1 MKTKWGE
8 SLDKNNVLTEYPRP
22 QMERDSYLNLN
33 GIWQYAIT
41 ENDKFPDIFDG
52 DILVPFSP
60 ECELSGVMRSLSPNQ
75 TLWYKR
81 NFNLPSDFNLGHVIL
96 HFGAV
101 DQVATV
107 YINGVEV
114 CSHVGGYTPFS
125 ADITSNLIKENT
137 IVVKV
142 RDYSDTSYHSRGK
155 QRMNRGG
162 IWYTAQSGIW
172 QTVWMES
179 VPKDY
184 ISSLH
189 ITPLFDES
197 AVELTVISD
206 SSMLCHV
213 KVGDTEVS
221 FSSNEPVKIPM
232 PEFISWTPECPHLY
246 YFTVTMGE
254 DKVRSYFGM
263 RKFSVDKD
271 DNGVKRLFL
280 NNKPYFQSGLLD
292 QGYYSDGMY
301 TAPSDEA
308 MIFDIQTAK
317 DMGFNMLRK
326 HIKIEPLRWYYH
338 CDKIGVLVWQDM
350 INGGGSYN
358 TMTVCSPLVTGIH
371 FKDNHYKW
379 FAREDANGQ
388 RQYYIEL
395 DEMISHLYNAVSIAM
410 WVPFNEGWGQFDAGM
425 VVQHI
430 LKLDKT
436 RTIDHASGWHDQN
449 IGEIKSWHVYFKKY
463 SFKPDKLRR
472 AVVLSEFGGYNFRV
486 SGHSFNDK
494 DYGYRRFKTAEKLM
508 KAYQNLYENEI
519 LPVKRK
525 GLCAAVY
532 TQLTDVEDELNGL
545 ITYDRKIIKLPK
557 EKVKEINERVR
568 S

>member
-60 ECELSGVMRSLSPNQ
+60 ECELSGVMRSLSPKQ
-75 TLWYKR
+75 ILWYKR
-81 NFNLPSDFNLGHVIL
+81 DFNLPLDFNLGHVIL

-101 DQVATV
+101 DQAATV

-114 CSHVGGYTPFS
+114 CSHVGGYTPFT
-125 ADITSNLIKENT
+125 ADITTNLIKENT
-137 IVVKV
+137 IVVKI

-184 ISSLH
+184 ISALR

-197 AVELTVISD
+197 AVGLTVVSD
-206 SSMLCHV
+206 SSNLCCV
-213 KVGDTEVS
+213 KLDETEVS
-221 FSSNEPVKIPM
+221 FLSNVPMKIPM
-232 PEFISWTPECPHLY
+232 QGFIPWTPECPHLY

-263 RKFSVDKD
+263 RKFSVNADES
-271 DNGVKRLFL
+271 GVKRLFL
-280 NNKPYFQSGLLD
+280 NNKPYFHNGLLD
-292 QGYYSDGMY
+292 QGYYCDGMY

-326 HIKIEPLRWYYH
+326 HIKIEPLRWYFH
-338 CDKIGVLVWQDM
+338 CDKIGMLVWQDM

-358 TMTVCSPLVTGIH
+358 AMTVCSPLVTGIH

-379 FAREDANGQ
+379 FGREDAKGR

-395 DEMISHLYNAVSIAM
+395 DEMINHLYNVVSIAM
-410 WVPFNEGWGQFDAGM
+410 WVPFNEGWGQFDTDKVM
-425 VVQHI
+425 EHI

-436 RTIDHASGWHDQN
+436 RMIDHASGWHDQK
-449 IGEIKSWHVYFKKY
+449 IGEIKSWHVYFRKY
-463 SFKPDKLRR
+463 RYKPDKLRR

-486 SGHSFNDK
+486 SGHSIDDK
-494 DYGYRRFKTAEKLM
+494 DYGYRRLKTAEELM
-508 KAYQNLYENEI
+508 KAYLNLYESEI
-519 LPVKRK
+519 LPARRK

-545 ITYDRKIIKLPK
+545 ITYDRKVIKLPK

-568 S
+568 N